1 MLGAI
6 NTAPMSTASMSMA
19 PRAVPHSFMLRA
31 KFSRWAA
38 VHWSAGILLVSSRW
52 RRSLA
57 PIHLSRSRTG
67 LVASRAHSSKPVGL
81 HFFSD
86 SNFKPLRDQFVNS
99 VVDKDIK
106 LNETIVED
114 LNVIKQRTAG
124 GVPVYQFKTK
134 LLMDALE
141 DAESE
146 EVMLISDVDIQFLGE
161 VMPFVQQGIAGRD
174 MCFQREFTKLGV
186 NIGFV
191 AIRRTPA
198 AIDFWHH
205 VWKELPSGRHD
216 KRIVSDPCCRSADC
230 FNHPWAHWIH
240 EVNNLLYTNKVPNL
254 RWGCFPPE
262 IWASSQA
269 FDGLTIPKE
278 IALHH
283 ANWIIRD
290 YSGDGGADAS
300 NPTAKLQ
307 QLSELRRAVQEESD
321 IKQEEIAQRIREDP
335 DLAIYHQRMPFDK
348 GLLGDLSIQ

>member
-216 KRIVSDPCCRSADC
+216 QRI
-230 FNHPWAHWIH
+230 
-240 EVNNLLYTNKVPNL
+240 VNNLLYTNKVPNL

-335 DLAIYHQRMPFDK
+335 VCCLAKVYTKDTNCEGYK
-348 GLLGDLSIQ
+348 GEYSKTLIHVR